1 MYIKNRYFKIYKYG
15 FITYGAD
22 NNTLV
27 DRFCAFILAISCIL
41 QHYKGFYKN
50 AGFSALL
57 AISPYILLK
66 LLEENGKGKFDT
78 RCLMAISPLLLSS
91 YIRHF
96 LTI

>member
-57 AISPYILLK
+57 AISPYIL
-66 LLEENGKGKFDT
+66 
-78 RCLMAISPLLLSS
+78 
-91 YIRHF
+91 
-96 LTI
+96 